1 MAERPFGSPHQLIL
15 PQFLLLITV
24 TWCAPRCSAAELVIE
39 GAGGIV
45 ATIEP
50 ESGRYEVRS
59 GQLNWAFSGRLAE
72 SASNVG
78 IKRGRDRLGA
88 YRELYFSWREPAPFE
103 GSIRTYSGRAVVLFS
118 ITAKEPMSNAA
129 ALRFPRFTTFPGGL
143 HHFSY
148 QNDTFAPRSF
158 KLEQTGTPWLLF
170 DDQRHAVVLSP
181 AAHYMIASLWGD
193 GITEIASG
201 LNGGVT
207 PLPAGFTQQ
216 TVMAFGTGVNAVWDR
231 WGAALTDL
239 QGKHRPSNDADIGLR
254 YLGYWTDAGAAYWYD
269 YEREL
274 GYSGT
279 LEALVRRYRE
289 EAIPLRYLQLDSW
302 WYFKSLTGAAG
313 ESLKPRNP
321 DLPAEEWNRYGGL
334 LKYQAHPTVF
344 PEGLAAFQ
352 KKVNLPLITHNRW
365 VDPSSP
371 YRQRYEIAGIAAVD
385 LGFWN
390 EIMGYI
396 SSAKVV
402 TYEQDWLSVIYK
414 NSPQLQTTLTAGDE
428 FTDGMARAAQ
438 QQGLSLQYCM
448 ALPRYFLQGTR
459 YANLTSIRTSGD
471 RLTRSKW
478 DTFLYTSRLAS
489 ALGIWPWADVFM
501 STETDNV
508 LIATLSAGMVG
519 NGDKIRT
526 EIKDNLL
533 RAVRLDGTIVKPD
546 TPLIPIDAMYV
557 SEASSV
563 SAPMIASAYTDHGI
577 LRTAY
582 VFAYNRAAGMA
593 KTVFSPM
600 QAGVNRE
607 AYVYDTRARTARRMA
622 PSDTFTFDLSP
633 DGTAY
638 FVLAPVSSAG
648 VAFFGD
654 DHKFVPDGRKRI
666 ASMVETGKSLTVT
679 VTFAPQEN
687 TLRLFGYAPRRPT
700 IAARNGSVAE
710 VTFEEQT
717 GRFEVSVRP
726 SRDSAVERPGGDPV
740 RHAVISIQGGG

>member
-1 MAERPFGSPHQLIL
+1 MAERAFGPSHRLIL
-15 PQFLLLITV
+15 PQLLLLGTV
-24 TWCAPRCSAAELVIE
+24 AWCAPRCPAADLVIE
-39 GAGGIV
+39 GAHGIV
-45 ATIEP
+45 ATLEP
-50 ESGRYEVRS
+50 KSGRYEVRS
-59 GQLNWAFSGRLAE
+59 GELNWAFSGHLDE
-72 SASNVG
+72 SASSIG

-88 YRELYFSWREPAPFE
+88 YQELYFTWHEPALLK
-103 GSIRTYSGRAVVLFS
+103 GSIRTYRSRAVVLFS

-129 ALRFPRFTTFPGGL
+129 ALRFPRFTTFPGEL

-158 KLEQTGTPWLLF
+158 KLEQTDTPWLLF

-181 AAHYMIASLWGD
+181 AAHYMIASMWGD
-193 GITEIASG
+193 GINEIASG
-201 LNGGVT
+201 LNQGVT

-216 TVMAFGTGVNAVWDR
+216 TVMAFGTGLNVVWDR
-231 WGAALTDL
+231 WGTALTDL
-239 QGKHRPSNDADIGLR
+239 QGKHRPPNDADVGLR

-321 DLPAEEWNRYGGL
+321 DLPVEEWNRYGGL

-352 KKVNLPLITHNRW
+352 KKVDLPLITHNRW
-365 VDPSSP
+365 VDPASP
-371 YRQRYEIAGIAAVD
+371 YHQHYEIAGIAAVD

-390 EIMGYI
+390 EIMGYV

-402 TYEQDWLSVIYK
+402 TYEQDWLSVIYQ
-414 NSPQLQTTLTAGDE
+414 NSPQLQTTPAAGDE
-428 FTDGMARAAQ
+428 FTDNMARAAQ
-438 QQGLSLQYCM
+438 ERGLSLQYCM
-448 ALPRYFLQGTR
+448 ALPRHFLQGTR
-459 YANLTSIRTSGD
+459 YPNLTSIRTSGD
-471 RLTRSKW
+471 RFTRSKW

-489 ALGIWPWADVFM
+489 ALGIWPWVDVFM

-519 NGDKIRT
+519 NGDKIGT

-546 TPLIPIDAMYV
+546 APLVPIDAMYV
-557 SEASSV
+557 SESS
-563 SAPMIASAYTDHGI
+563 SALAPMIASAYTDHGA

-593 KTVFSPM
+593 KAVFSPM
-600 QAGVNRE
+600 QAGIGRD
-607 AYVYDTRARTARRMA
+607 AYVFDARTRTARRMA
-622 PSDTFTFDLSP
+622 PSDTVSFDLSP

-654 DHKFVPDGRKRI
+654 DGKFVPDGRKRI
-666 ASMVETGKSLTVT
+666 ASMVETGKSLIVT
-679 VTFAPQEN
+679 VTFAPQES

-700 IAARNGSVAE
+700 IAARTGSVEE
-710 VTFEEQT
+710 VTFEQQT

-726 SRDSAVERPGGDPV
+726 SRESAIEGPGNDPV
-740 RHAVISIQGGG
+740 RHAVISILGGG